1 MKKEVVIIGAG
12 LAGSE
17 AAYQLAKRGIKVIL
31 KEMRPLKTTQ
41 AHKSNDFAE
50 LVCSNSLKAI
60 SKDSSSGLL
69 KEELLKCD
77 SMLIKA
83 AYECQVP
90 AGGALAVDRDK
101 FSKIVTDIISNDK
114 NITIINEEVT
124 ELPSTLSLIAS
135 GPLTSDDFANN
146 IKSAFGGGLYFAD
159 AISPIISADSI
170 DMSKGYFLGR
180 YGKGGNDYFN
190 LPLTEDEYNNFYD
203 ELINAKTTSF
213 HDFEDINYFEGCM
226 PIEVMAERGRKTLSF
241 GPMKPVGL
249 ENPVTNER
257 PYAVIQLRKENIE
270 GTAFNIVG
278 FQTKMLISEQ
288 KRVFGLI
295 KGLENAEFLRY
306 GSVHRNTYINSPT
319 ILNRYFQVK
328 NRENLFFAG
337 QITGLEGYV
346 ESIAGGLIAS
356 LQIYA
361 YINNKPFYE
370 FPINSALGALSRYVS
385 GESDFSNI
393 KNKKYVP
400 SNFHFGLLPPLDE
413 KIRDKKLKKIKLADR
428 SLESISKFINENN
441 L

>member
-12 LAGSE
+12 LAGCE

-77 SMLIKA
+77 SMLIKT

-159 AISPIISADSI
+159 AISPIIS
-170 DMSKGYFLGR
+170 
-180 YGKGGNDYFN
+180 
-190 LPLTEDEYNNFYD
+190 
-203 ELINAKTTSF
+203 
-213 HDFEDINYFEGCM
+213 
-226 PIEVMAERGRKTLSF
+226 
-241 GPMKPVGL
+241 
-249 ENPVTNER
+249 
-257 PYAVIQLRKENIE
+257 
-270 GTAFNIVG
+270 
-278 FQTKMLISEQ
+278 
-288 KRVFGLI
+288 
-295 KGLENAEFLRY
+295 
-306 GSVHRNTYINSPT
+306 GSCP
-319 ILNRYFQVK
+319 
-328 NRENLFFAG
+328 
-337 QITGLEGYV
+337 
-346 ESIAGGLIAS
+346 
-356 LQIYA
+356 
-361 YINNKPFYE
+361 
-370 FPINSALGALSRYVS
+370 
-385 GESDFSNI
+385 
-393 KNKKYVP
+393 
-400 SNFHFGLLPPLDE
+400 
-413 KIRDKKLKKIKLADR
+413 KIWAATV
-428 SLESISKFINENN
+428 
-441 L
+441 